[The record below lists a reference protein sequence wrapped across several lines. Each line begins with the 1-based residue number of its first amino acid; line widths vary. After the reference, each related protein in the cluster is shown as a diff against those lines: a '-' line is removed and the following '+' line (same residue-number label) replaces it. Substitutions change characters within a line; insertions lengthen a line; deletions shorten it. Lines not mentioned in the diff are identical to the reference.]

1 MKKLF
6 TLMAMALV
14 AMSASAAQL
23 DLTLED
29 LGSGW
34 SSSYDAATK
43 TITYDDAWTGR
54 GWWLGEAD
62 YSAYDN
68 VVIDFEDQPIGVQV
82 VIEYNG
88 GQANTVQGIGAGVT
102 QVIATLDAEGKA
114 SVKQIYIQSKAKGAV
129 VLKRA
134 YVATAD
140 DVVKEPVKDV
150 VLSSGDDLTLAAGGF
165 GWNCPQGW
173 IALDLTDYNTVVFE
187 IASVEGGAKATVQ
200 LVPAAGGEAEN
211 QEIPFITSAEA
222 QTYAFDISTYKTLNQ
237 FAYQNTNKGADEE
250 ETAIKESKVVVTKVY
265 ITAKERS
272 EFPENPSAGGGE
284 GGEAA
289 TLIDYPTKKDG
300 ITLNQDGTCTYATV
314 KIHTNTDA
322 IDGIKFANSY
332 TAEGALNNNYATL
345 EVDGGFKKGDKI
357 EIAGAFNNSDETKKS
372 AVDLFTVDGTTP
384 TVLFTT
390 KQFVNGKLVADD
402 PESETYTL
410 TADADK
416 LYLGR
421 NGNTATFVTL
431 LKVVRDS
438 ATGIQEIP
446 VKVVFNDAIYNLAG
460 QKVNET
466 YKGIV
471 IKNGKKYIQK

>member
-6 TLMAMALV
+6 TLMAMAFV

-23 DLTLED
+23 DLSLED

-43 TITYDDAWTGR
+43 TITYEDAWTGR
-54 GWWLGEAD
+54 GWWLGETD

-150 VLSSGDDLTLAAGGF
+150 ELSKGDNLTLDAGGF

-173 IALDLTDYNTVVFE
+173 LALDLTDYNTIVFE

-272 EFPENPSAGGGE
+272 EFPENPSAGGGDN
-284 GGEAA
+284 EAA
-289 TLIDYPTKKDG
+289 TLIDYPTKQDG
-300 ITLNQDGTCTYATV
+300 ITLSGTCEYSTV
-314 KIHTNTDA
+314 KIHNADS

-332 TAEGALNNNYATL
+332 TSDGAVNANYVTL
-345 EVDGGFKKGDKI
+345 EVDGGFKAGDKI
-357 EIAGAFNNSDETKKS
+357 EIAGAFNNSDNSKKA
-372 AVDLFTVDGTTP
+372 AVDLFSLDGTTP

-390 KQFVNGKLVADD
+390 AQFINGKTVDAD
-402 PESETYTL
+402 PVSETYTL
-410 TADADK
+410 AADAEK

-431 LKVVRDS
+431 LKIVRDGG

-446 VKVVFNDAIYNLAG
+446 VKVVYNDAIYNLAG